1 MNQSRRI
8 ILNIVATYGR
18 TLVGL
23 FVGLFCGRWTLMA
36 LGETDFGLYGLV
48 GGLIFFFTILNALF
62 ASANSRFFGVAIGQ
76 ARVADELAVG
86 LEECRKWF
94 NAAVVIHTVFPT
106 LLLFIGYPLG
116 VWAVRHWL
124 TIPPDRIDACV
135 WVFRFACITGYA
147 SMVSVPCYAMYVSK
161 QCIAELTIYGFS
173 QSILHFAF
181 VWYMVNHDGDWLTRY
196 AAWMCLLQFVPYV
209 LYCVRAFKTFPECR
223 LNPRYWRDGARF
235 FKIGRYAFWQ
245 AFSSLGQMFSGQ
257 GLQILSNKF
266 FGATINA
273 SMSVCNKV
281 LAHATSLTSATGTA
295 FQPVIAAAYGA
306 GDLERVRTFAFRTT
320 KLALVFG
327 LMFVVPLC
335 LEMDAVLVLWLKSP
349 PPSATL
355 LCICVLW
362 AYLADKLG
370 YGEALAVEATGRV
383 AAYQFVYGLCQMAV
397 LAVAWGCAACGFGV
411 KSIGVGLLVGMTLGG
426 CIRVVFASR
435 LVGMPLQHWLRHL
448 MFPLSVA
455 VVAALGVGLAVRAVL
470 SPCVLRIPVTAFA
483 FELVFFPLVWFFLL
497 DMYERDYIREKVH
510 KILRILT

>member
-23 FVGLFCGRWTLMA
+23 FVGLFCGRWTLMV
-36 LGETDFGLYGLV
+36 LGETDFGLFGLV
-48 GGLIFFFTILNALF
+48 GGLILFFTLLNALF

-76 ARVADELAVG
+76 ARVADDPAAG

-106 LLLFIGYPLG
+106 LLLLIGYPLG

-147 SMVSVPCYAMYVSK
+147 SMVSAPCLAMYISK
-161 QCIAELTIYGFS
+161 QCIAELTIYGFA
-173 QSILHFAF
+173 QSLLHFGF
-181 VWYMVNHDGDWLTRY
+181 VFFMVRHPGDWLTTY
-196 AAWMCLLQFVPYV
+196 AVWMCLLEVVPYA
-209 LYCVRAFKTFPECR
+209 LYWIRCFRLFPECR
-223 LNPRYWRDGARF
+223 LNRRYWHAWHRF
-235 FKIGRYAFWQ
+235 RQIGSYAFWT
-245 AFSSLGQMFSGQ
+245 AFSVIGQMFSGQ
-257 GLQILSNKF
+257 GLQVLANKY
-266 FGATINA
+266 FGAGINA
-273 SMSVCNKV
+273 SMAVCNKV
-281 LAHATSLTSATGTA
+281 LAHATSLTGATGTA

-327 LMFVVPLC
+327 LMFVAPLC
-335 LEMDAVLVLWLKSP
+335 LEMDGVLVLWLKNP
-349 PPSATL
+349 PPSATF
-355 LCICVLW
+355 LCICVLC

-397 LAVAWGCAACGFGV
+397 LAVAWGCSAYGFGV

-435 LVGMPLQHWLRHL
+435 LVGMPPLHWLRHL
-448 MFPLSVA
+448 LLPLAISVA
-455 VVAALGVGLAVRAVL
+455 VGLGVGLAVRAVL

-483 FELVFFPLVWFFLL
+483 FELVFFPLIWIFLL
-497 DMYERDYIREKVH
+497 DAYERDYIRERVY
-510 KILRILT
+510 KIVRILT